1 MSIGLLWKGGN
12 LVDSALN
19 RPVLDEDIGFLFE
32 RPAWHA
38 QAACRGMDR
47 AIFFPERGARN
58 SGQEAKAVCAACPVT
73 AECGEAGARES
84 SGIWGGMSARQ
95 RRDEP
100 GYRHFGPSPISLRR
114 K

>member
-1 MSIGLLWKGGN
+1 M
-12 LVDSALN
+12 DSVLN
-19 RPVLDEDIGFLFE
+19 RPVLDEDIGFLFK
-32 RPAWHA
+32 RPTWHGR
-38 QAACRGMDR
+38 AACRGMDP

-73 AECGEAGARES
+73 AECGEAGARET
-84 SGIWGGMSARQ
+84 SGVWGGKCARQ